1 MSTPLETFDA
11 LIAGFRGHPH
21 ADTDW
26 QAVLRL
32 ANQSL
37 TVTTLAARL
46 RDHAAIVPDE
56 VSQFLGAIVARNRR
70 RNARMRAQ
78 LAEATALL
86 AAEGIAAVAIK
97 GAAILATATDRTLGD
112 RILSD
117 IDLLVAPADF
127 DRAQALLVASGY
139 ALSPASNRR
148 ALVAVLGRPDHV
160 GTIDLHGH
168 IAGLNGFDPMAGA
181 RPVSVDG
188 TTVLVPS
195 PTAQILVLLAHDILR
210 GKDYLWGLFDL
221 RHLADM
227 DDLARSDDPP
237 DWDAVSAALPAWIT
251 TALRTQLLSLR
262 RLLHCS
268 VSIRCSKLWRARLHF
283 HRRRLQIAYPRLMPA
298 LVIASIAS
306 DPFFLS
312 ARRATLTGGRTA
324 RPRSRFRPA
333 SMIGKV

>member
-11 LIAGFRGHPH
+11 LIAGFRGTP
-21 ADTDW
+21 APDADW

-46 RDHAAIVPDE
+46 RDHGAVVPDE
-56 VSQFLGAIVARNRR
+56 VSQFLGAIVDRNRR

-78 LAEATALL
+78 LAEAVALL
-86 AAEGIAAVAIK
+86 SAAGVTAVAIK
-97 GAAILATATDRTLGD
+97 GAAILAKANDRTLGD

-117 IDLLVAPADF
+117 LDLLVAPADF
-127 DRAQALLVASGY
+127 DRAQSLLVASGY
-139 ALSPASNRR
+139 ALSPASDRR
-148 ALVAVLGRPDHV
+148 NLVGVLARPGDA
-160 GTIDLHGH
+160 GTIDLHGRVT
-168 IAGLNGFDPMAGA
+168 GLHGFDPMADA
-181 RPVSVDG
+181 RAVPVDG
-188 TTVLVPS
+188 TAVRVPS
-195 PTAQILVLLAHDILR
+195 PTAQILILLVHDILR

-237 DWDAVSAALPAWIT
+237 DWDAVAATLPPWIT

-262 RLLHCS
+262 RLLNS
-268 VSIRCSKLWRARLHF
+268 RVSIRCSKLWRARLHF

-298 LVIASIAS
+298 LVAASIAT
-306 DPFFLS
+306 DPFFLP
-312 ARRATLTGGRTA
+312 ARRATLTAGRPS
-324 RPRSRFRPA
+324 RGRSRFRPVP
-333 SMIGKV
+333 MTGKI